1 MHEKNQE
8 LEQFLMSV
16 ERRAFRIALIATKN
30 TEDAL
35 DIVQEAMF
43 GLARRYSSK
52 PEKEWKVLFFKILQT
67 KIRDWYRRN
76 TVRSRFRLWLGKFTK
91 TEADEEKDPF
101 SSIADPAAENPANR
115 TIQKDSLKAITSA
128 LYTLPLRQQ
137 QVFLLRAWEEM
148 SVSETAKAVGCSE
161 GSVKTHYSRA
171 VHTLR
176 EILEGRVS

>member
-35 DIVQEAMF
+35 DIVQETMF
-43 GLARRYSSK
+43 GLARRYASK
-52 PEKEWKVLFFKILQT
+52 PEGEWKMLFFKILQT

-76 TVRSRFRLWLGKFTK
+76 KVRSRFRIWLGKF

-101 SSIADPAAENPANR
+101 SSLSDPAAENPANR
-115 TIQKDSLKAITSA
+115 TIQKNSLKAIESA
-128 LYTLPLRQQ
+128 LHTLPLRQQ

-148 SVSETAKAVGCSE
+148 SVSETAKVVGCSE

-176 EILEGRVS
+176 EILEGHAS